1 MLKEG
6 LLSILIVV
14 IGVDTVNAQW
24 AACGNGLPSET
35 FASEMITVGDE
46 LLLTTGA
53 QIYRAGMQ
61 GNDWSVSST
70 GLPATDQWFFCLVEH
85 QGRVFSGSDSA
96 IYFSDDNGLSW
107 TLSLN
112 TGVQV
117 VEFATMDNTVF
128 AVTYGGGCLKSED
141 NGNTWMQITN
151 GLQTDTLTNI
161 LTVGE
166 RIFIGSRFYG
176 LYVSEDSGGNWLPVS
191 VGQDSVNIREVVS
204 NGSELFVS
212 VRLWPH
218 GKHFIL
224 RSADWGSTWDQLTSP
239 IFPLGQYL
247 LANTGLCLGNTI
259 LIGGEQLVRST
270 DNGDAW
276 HDFSDGSTFPFR
288 SFHAT
293 DEYIFLSSS
302 DFMSPNVLYRRPLS
316 EVLGVTEESI
326 GDDRIRVYPNP
337 ASQSIR
343 IQVSGSAQ
351 QISTITITNMLGHTV
366 LHDQSE
372 GQEQH
377 IDISGLANG
386 TYIVSAAL
394 PSQEVIQQ
402 RLVVQN

>member
-1 MLKEG
+1 MFKKAVF
-6 LLSILIVV
+6 ILVV
-14 IGVDTVNAQW
+14 TFRVGFVSAQW
-24 AACGNGLPSET
+24 MPSGNGLPSGT

-53 QIYRAGMQ
+53 QIYRSGME
-61 GNDWSVSST
+61 GDDWSVSST
-70 GLPATDQWFFCLVEH
+70 GLPATDQGFFSLLEH
-85 QGRVFSGSDSA
+85 QGRIFSGSDSA
-96 IYFSDDNGLSW
+96 IYYSDDNGLSW

-112 TGVQV
+112 TGVGV
-117 VEFATMDNTVF
+117 VEFAHLDDKVF
-128 AVTYGGGCLKSED
+128 AVTYGAGCLKSED
-141 NGNTWMQITN
+141 NGVTWIPVMN

-161 LTVGE
+161 LAVGD
-166 RIFIGSRFYG
+166 RLYIGSRFYG
-176 LYVSEDSGGNWLPVS
+176 LSVSEDQGDSWMSVS
-191 VGQDSVNIREVVS
+191 VGQDSVNIREIVS
-204 NGSELFVS
+204 NGSALFVS

-259 LIGGEQLVRST
+259 LFGGEQLVRST

-316 EVLGVTEESI
+316 EIIGVTEESI
-326 GDDRIRVYPNP
+326 GDDMIRVYPNP
-337 ASQSIR
+337 ASQNIR
-343 IQVSGSAQ
+343 VEATGNSQ
-351 QISTITITNMLGHTV
+351 QPTAITITDMLGHTV
-366 LHDQSE
+366 LHYRSE
-372 GQEQH
+372 SQEQH

-386 TYIVSAAL
+386 IYTLTATL
-394 PSQEVIQQ
+394 LNQEVLRQ
-402 RLVVQN
+402 RLVVQH